1 MARKKAGPP
10 PAALTAQR
18 AARLYKLLTLLGE
31 GPQTRRLLLNR
42 LKLDVRG
49 FYRDLETL
57 RGFGIEVAP
66 GFDTRYTLAGSV
78 DDALARLPF
87 PDPGLNVRDA
97 LQLANGTSPAHRR
110 LRQRVTAFIQGN
122 GTAHKPR

>member
-10 PAALTAQR
+10 PAALTALR
-18 AARLYKLLTLLGE
+18 AGRLYRLLTLLGD
-31 GPQTRRLLLNR
+31 GPQTRRLLLTR

-57 RGFGIEVAP
+57 RGFGIEVGP
-66 GFDTRYTLAGSV
+66 GLDTRYALSGPL
-78 DDALARLPF
+78 DDALAKLPF

-97 LQLANGTSPAHRR
+97 LQLANGTSPAHRK
-110 LRQRVTAFIQGN
+110 LKQRVTAFLQG
-122 GTAHKPR
+122 GPPAKPR